1 MQMRVMDVRRPGFCD
16 PVNQMRSSW
25 ASSTVYDGWRRSSLK
40 LRRPVNV
47 LEDHRPSFPPLLF
60 CGPSSSNQ
68 NEVSCSS
75 SVILSYSDGGRA
87 NSLSEE
93 LLECGELLVAEVR
106 EVHLHQLNRSL
117 RPTVQA
123 VQDLVRRIDGG
134 GWHLAFRLKPSSYC
148 ATEDVNGIILV
159 LFEKVEPPI
168 WWAPRTRLD
177 PRVTLLKW
185 LIARDGIRPRRL
197 FLRLFPRL
205 FSARLGHD
213 APRQALRPCAQSRL
227 LPLSASATLKGYP
240 KESRGLDLE
249 ALLYSSRVYFKRM
262 SSEAAPATLEAVRG
276 DLDDRR
282 WATVLR
288 IAESL
293 KRWPAEFSSAL
304 DLFIRSMDI
313 VHDRQLGALQA
324 KEIENAAVASQL
336 GAVCRHGHGQLVID
350 IADGRVVKIVPMPSY
365 RRGKEFDEDNEKTG

>member
-1 MQMRVMDVRRPGFCD
+1 
-16 PVNQMRSSW
+16 
-25 ASSTVYDGWRRSSLK
+25 
-40 LRRPVNV
+40 
-47 LEDHRPSFPPLLF
+47 
-60 CGPSSSNQ
+60 
-68 NEVSCSS
+68 
-75 SVILSYSDGGRA
+75 
-87 NSLSEE
+87 
-93 LLECGELLVAEVR
+93 
-106 EVHLHQLNRSL
+106 
-117 RPTVQA
+117 
-123 VQDLVRRIDGG
+123 
-134 GWHLAFRLKPSSYC
+134 
-148 ATEDVNGIILV
+148 
-159 LFEKVEPPI
+159 
-168 WWAPRTRLD
+168 
-177 PRVTLLKW
+177 
-185 LIARDGIRPRRL
+185 
-197 FLRLFPRL
+197 
-205 FSARLGHD
+205 
-213 APRQALRPCAQSRL
+213 
-227 LPLSASATLKGYP
+227 
-240 KESRGLDLE
+240 
-249 ALLYSSRVYFKRM
+249 M